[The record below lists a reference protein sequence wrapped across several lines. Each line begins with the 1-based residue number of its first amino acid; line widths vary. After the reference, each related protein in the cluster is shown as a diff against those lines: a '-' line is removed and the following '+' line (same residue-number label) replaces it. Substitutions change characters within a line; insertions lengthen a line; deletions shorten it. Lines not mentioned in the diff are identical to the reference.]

1 MERLIARLDKQT
13 DRGDKV
19 FIADNAVVIGDV
31 KLGDDSSVWYNV
43 VLRGDVDRIE
53 IGKCSNVQ
61 DGTVIHVSKD
71 KYPTILKDYV
81 TVGHNATLHGCTI
94 ESNVLIGIGAVVL
107 DNTTIGENSIV
118 AAGSLVPPNKT
129 FESGSL
135 IMGNPAKVVKKLSED
150 DIKGIRDY
158 ADRYVMYKNV
168 YLERGMSK

>member
-1 MERLIARLDKQT
+1 MDKLIERLNRQVDK
-13 DRGDKV
+13 GEKV

-31 KLGDDSSVWYNV
+31 KLGDNSSVWYNV
-43 VLRGDVDRIE
+43 VLRGDVERIE
-53 IGKCSNVQ
+53 VGKCSNVQ
-61 DGTVIHVSKD
+61 DGTVIHVTKD

-81 TVGHNATLHGCTI
+81 TVGHNATLHGCTV

-135 IMGNPAKVVKKLSED
+135 IMGSPAKAVKKLTEED
-150 DIKGIRDY
+150 IRGIRDY

-168 YLERGMSK
+168 YLQRGMGK